1 MAEKQIIAATLQVDT
16 GNSNANIKE
25 VNKNTTELNSNLK
38 DTGAAASDAGKSVE
52 ESTGSFG
59 KLKSQMSALPGP
71 LGAAGSGV
79 SKLSAAFK
87 ALLLNPVVL
96 VITAIVGALAL
107 LYKAFTSTNEGADK
121 MEQVFA
127 GIGATIN
134 VIRDRILKIA
144 GAIAKFFSGDFKG
157 ALEEGRAAVSGIG
170 EEISREFQAAA
181 NATKVLQ
188 DLGDELRNLT
198 VSRAKLNRDLRV
210 AKELINDDTAS
221 SKERKKA
228 IDEVRE
234 AEGAQS
240 AQELENA
247 KKKLAAIQAK
257 NNLSDKSDEALQEE
271 ADAQA
276 AIYNIEAQ
284 SAADR
289 DRLNKQ
295 YHAIERADK
304 AKANEADKRL
314 QDEKLKRIN
323 ELKEAEKQE
332 LENRKAIT
340 NGWLQYVESI
350 KSLSKQQDEAAKAK
364 AEEDAKFLSDQ
375 YEQQT
380 KLDNEYTARVI
391 QNNKDQQRA
400 DEAVAENKLKTYQII
415 SDAANGLSDLIGRQ
429 TVVGKA
435 LAVASTIIN
444 TYEAAWSVFK
454 NASKNPASIPF
465 PAYPYIQA
473 GIAIAA
479 GLKTVS
485 AIVKTK
491 VPGSG
496 GGGASVSAPSLSA
509 PAAPIAPQVQTTS
522 LNQGT
527 LNQIGNSTVRAY
539 LVDSDVAN
547 NQERNTRLNRQARL
561 GG

>member
-1 MAEKQIIAATLQVDT
+1 MAEKQIIAATIQVDT